1 MNKEIKIAL
10 VEDDE
15 NLRFLVAER
24 LQSEGYKVLEAGNGN
39 DAEAMILAEQPD
51 IVLLDWMLPGKPGS
65 EVCGKIR
72 EKGFDKLIIMMT

>member
-39 DAEAMILAEQPD
+39 DAEAMILADQPD
-51 IVLLDWMLPGKPGS
+51 IVL
-65 EVCGKIR
+65 
-72 EKGFDKLIIMMT
+72 